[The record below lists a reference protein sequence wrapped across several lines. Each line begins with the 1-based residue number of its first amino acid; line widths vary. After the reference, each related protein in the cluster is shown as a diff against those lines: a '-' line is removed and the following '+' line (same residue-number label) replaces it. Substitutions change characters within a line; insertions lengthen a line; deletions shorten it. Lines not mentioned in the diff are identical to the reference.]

1 MLKRKKVNSKTNH
14 ETAKY
19 VIPHLKLEL
28 YVVPRDLSRV
38 WSPVWSPVYAV
49 IARGSDSPGFG
60 DIEALRRARI
70 ALLQWVIPCASVN
83 IQNVNRI

>member
-14 ETAKY
+14 ETSKY
-19 VIPHLKLEL
+19 VILHLKLEL

-38 WSPVWSPVYAV
+38 WSPVYAV
-49 IARGSDSPGFG
+49 IARVSDSPGFG

-70 ALLQWVIPCASVN
+70 ALFQWVMPCASVN
-83 IQNVNRI
+83 IRNVNRI